1 MSLKG
6 IEALQRGVGRDTVVI
21 LQGGQCFNDHLIGD
35 DGNCGINNRLL
46 GEGGDNTMTVAA
58 SGMKNRLYQ
67 MYENLTADFVSET
80 KYGPSAAVLMLQSAI
95 SATRLAVVD
104 LTHSNGAV
112 GPTKGEEAAEVGVVT
127 ARNGNI

>member
-95 SATRLAVVD
+95 SAKRAEIVD
-104 LTHSNGAV
+104 LTNLNNAV
-112 GPTKGEEAAEVGVVT
+112 DLTKEK
-127 ARNGNI
+127 